1 MISQLSHNV
10 GVADGGVGLPFV
22 NWSTRGG
29 DLRVAHF
36 IGLHAM
42 QVLPVGAL
50 AFVWLQDRFCQLN
63 PTMLTFV
70 LALLYF
76 AAFTFLFTQALHGQP
91 VLRVERQEAEARREV

>member
-1 MISQLSHNV
+1 
-10 GVADGGVGLPFV
+10 VADGGAGLPFV

-42 QVLPVGAL
+42 QVLPFGAF
-50 AFVWLQDRFCQLN
+50 AFVWLREWLWRFN
-63 PTMLTFV
+63 PTVLTFG

-76 AAFTFLFTQALHGQP
+76 AAFTFLFIQALHGQP
-91 VLRVERQEAEARREV
+91 LLRIERTEAEVRREF